1 MTRPLHVET
10 KVQRGDHPS
19 DRQRERGC
27 EPRDASPGKV
37 VLGIACFLGLMLV
50 GLAFAAGT
58 LSWLGTQDDQPRDLA
73 PVMVISPPRPH
84 LLAEPEPARRHYDM
98 AMERRLKDAAL
109 TRARRSLIERG
120 WKEVEPAPPPE
131 AVARA
136 HREAAQ

>member
-19 DRQRERGC
+19 DRQRERGY
-27 EPRDASPGKV
+27 EPRDASPSKV
-37 VLGIACFLGLMLV
+37 VLGIASFLGLMLV

-58 LSWLGTQDDQPRDLA
+58 LSWLRTQDDQPRDLA
-73 PVMVISPPRPH
+73 PVMAISPPLPH
-84 LLAEPEPARRHYDM
+84 LLAEPQSVRRRYDA
-98 AMERRLKDAAL
+98 AMGRHLKDAAL

>member
-19 DRQRERGC
+19 DQQRERGY

-37 VLGIACFLGLMLV
+37 MLGIACFLGLMLV

-58 LSWLGTQDDQPRDLA
+58 LSWLRTQDDQPRDLA
-73 PVMVISPPRPH
+73 PVMVISPPPPH
-84 LLAEPEPARRHYDM
+84 LLAEPQPALRRYNA
-98 AMERRLKDAAL
+98 AMERHLKDAAL
-109 TRARRSLIERG
+109 TRSRRSLIERG

-131 AVARA
+131 TVARA

>member
-1 MTRPLHVET
+1 MTRQLHVET

-19 DRQRERGC
+19 DRQRERGY

-58 LSWLGTQDDQPRDLA
+58 LGWLRTQDDQPRDLA
-73 PVMVISPPRPH
+73 PVMVISPPPPH
-84 LLAEPEPARRHYDM
+84 LLAEPQSARRHYDA
-98 AMERRLKDAAL
+98 AMERHLKDAAL

-120 WKEVEPAPPPE
+120 WGEVEPAPPPE
-131 AVARA
+131 TVARA